1 MGFNNEIVSIEQNSE
16 IENKDTVVVSECTEH
31 DLSGFDIGHSY
42 YYTQC
47 ICGENE
53 IFKRKIIGGIIK
65 IFTISLNEY
74 LENCTDQTIKNT
86 IAHELI
92 HTIDG
97 CFDHKNKFKT
107 MAQKIKQ
114 LGYEVSRT
122 SKSKEFSEFVRKLRQ
137 DKETRRKNKIYKV
150 TCNHCGR
157 SVLRQR
163 RINVNHYIC
172 PVCHGSLRLEEV

>member
-1 MGFNNEIVSIEQNSE
+1 MATLETQERFTKLYKEVKEE
-16 IENKDTVVVSECTEH
+16 
-31 DLSGFDIGHSY
+31 LSKVLPLG
-42 YYTQC
+42 QC
-47 ICGENE
+47 INAEPRY
-53 IFKRKIIGGIIK
+53 FKSIRALGRCNRKIIGDK
-65 IFTISLNEY
+65 YPIFTIFLNEY
-74 LENCTDQTIKNT
+74 LENCKDQTIKNT